1 MVNWIEVVIKNSEMV
16 WLGLL
21 TKNFKGRKLR
31 LKMIKRYKKL
41 FEYYNLVI
49 PLYVLMIKI

>member
-16 WLGLL
+16 GLRLL

-31 LKMIKRYKKL
+31 LKMIERYKML